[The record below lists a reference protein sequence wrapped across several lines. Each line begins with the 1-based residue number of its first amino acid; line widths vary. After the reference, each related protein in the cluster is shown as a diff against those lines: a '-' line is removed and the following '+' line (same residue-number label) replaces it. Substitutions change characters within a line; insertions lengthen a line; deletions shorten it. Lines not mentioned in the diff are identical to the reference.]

1 VADCKIVHVHFFSSL
16 AFFVYLSLSLALSL
30 FSVSRLEII
39 SMHLFFL
46 YTFLFDVLQC
56 QSWWRGVM
64 VRRCLGPYKKKKKK
78 GGKAKEKK

>member
-1 VADCKIVHVHFFSSL
+1 LSGIFVTDGKNRKKTEKTEKNICKTYTHSPHR
-16 AFFVYLSLSLALSL
+16 
-30 FSVSRLEII
+30 RLRKLNFKMLIFCVI
-39 SMHLFFL
+39 
-46 YTFLFDVLQC
+46 LQC